1 MRALKILLLV
11 LVSFAGFGL
20 FDQKAEARSNFYLGF
35 GYHHPGYGFYRPYYY
50 RPFGYPYGYYGYG
63 YGYPY
68 YGYGYPYRS
77 QYYGYGE
84 IRTEIKPDEA
94 RVYLDGDYVGVA
106 DDFNSWYQ
114 RLNIEPGKHRLVFRA
129 QGYQPYAVTM
139 RILPGRDYHI
149 KQQLQPG
156 NDAIPDSEMRLQ
168 DSERDHQYSSRDRN
182 RDYDQRYSPRD
193 RDRDYDSNRRDEGQ
207 YNRDEERYDSDR
219 DRGEY
224 EQDTRGKTMMTFQ
237 VEPKDA
243 TIYIDGDYYGTADA
257 QNNNEIQVL
266 LPDGTH
272 RVEVVRPGYETFSK
286 DIVVNDRAT
295 RSITI
300 QLEKK

>member
-1 MRALKILLLV
+1 MRAFKILFLV

-20 FDQKAEARSNFYLGF
+20 FDQKAEAGSNFHLGF
-35 GYHHPGYGFYRPYYY
+35 GYHHRGYGFYRPYYY

-77 QYYGYGE
+77 YYYGYGE

-94 RVYLDGDYVGVA
+94 KVYLDGDYVGVA

-114 RLNIEPGKHRLVFRA
+114 RMNVEPGRHRLVFRA

-168 DSERDHQYSSRDRN
+168 DSERDHQYSSRDRY
-182 RDYDQRYSPRD
+182 RDNDQRRD
-193 RDRDYDSNRRDEGQ
+193 RERDYDSDRRDEDR
-207 YNRDEERYDSDR
+207 YNRDEERYDSNR
-219 DRGEY
+219 DPGEY

-266 LPDGTH
+266 LSDGTH
-272 RVEVVRPGYETFSK
+272 RIEVVRPGYETFSK
-286 DIVVNDRAT
+286 DIVVNDKAT